1 MADRFDKFS
10 DRARRALQTAQ
21 EEAVAL
27 GHGQITAE
35 HLVLGVIHDPTAVA
49 QHALRRLH
57 VNLDEL
63 IQAATRAAS
72 QPTQELPGGLST
84 SARMV
89 IELAVDEA
97 RALDHHYVGT
107 EHLLLGLVREGTNA
121 LAQILQ
127 PQQDALKR
135 ARAAI
140 RDTLNAGP
148 SSAPVLRVSQPAS
161 SSLHPAQDASPEEH
175 ELLIHHLSA
184 FLADPTSGPAESE
197 AGLFGRLSDAA
208 LQVFQNAHEEA
219 QRFSHNYIGTE
230 HILLGL
236 VRDSQSSTGRL
247 LGDLGADLP
256 KVRNAVEFIIGR
268 GDRSPGDTPA
278 LTPRA
283 KKVLILALD
292 EADRLGHAQAG
303 SEHLLL
309 GVIREGE
316 GIASGVLESLVVNT
330 DWIRTQ
336 LLESLGQAQVPP
348 TPARVSRGGRS
359 ALLQAQL
366 VARWYYHPQVD
377 TEHMLVGL
385 VRERGLAA
393 RVLEDLG
400 VRLAAL
406 LEHFEALVPADTGR
420 PSPAALGYTLAAH
433 AAIERA
439 SWEADQRGQPR
450 AGSGHLL
457 LGVLAIEGGRAR
469 DLLARLGV
477 SPEAVRLAVEPLL
490 ASEES

>member
-1 MADRFDKFS
+1 VADRFDKFS
-10 DRARRALQTAQ
+10 ERARRALQTAQ
-21 EEAVAL
+21 EEAVRL

-49 QHALRRLH
+49 RHALRRLQI
-57 VNLDEL
+57 NLEEL
-63 IQAATRAAS
+63 ARSATRAAS
-72 QPTQELPGGLST
+72 QPTREPPGGLSA

-107 EHLLLGLVREGTNA
+107 EHLLLGLVREGSNA
-121 LAQILQ
+121 LAQTLQ
-127 PQQDALKR
+127 PRQDALKR

-140 RDTLNAGP
+140 KSTLNIGP
-148 SSAPVLRVSQPAS
+148 ASAPTLRVTRSASTSQ
-161 SSLHPAQDASPEEH
+161 HPAQDASPEDH
-175 ELLIHHLSA
+175 ERLFEHLSA
-184 FLADPTSGPAESE
+184 FLADPTTGPAESE

-208 LQVFQNAHEEA
+208 LQVLQSAHEEA

-236 VRDSQSSTGRL
+236 VHETQSGAGQL
-247 LGDLGADLP
+247 LRGLGADLP

-268 GDRSPGDTPA
+268 GDRPLAETPG

-283 KKVLILALD
+283 RKVLILALD

-309 GVIREGE
+309 GIIREGE

-330 DWIRTQ
+330 DWMRTQ
-336 LLESLGQAQVPP
+336 LLENLGQAQVPP
-348 TPARVSRGGRS
+348 TPARASRGGQN

-366 VARWYYHPQVD
+366 VARWYYHEQVD
-377 TEHMLVGL
+377 TEHLLVGL

-393 RVLEDLG
+393 RVLQDLG
-400 VRLAAL
+400 VELSAL
-406 LEHFEALVPADTGR
+406 LQHFEALVPADSGR
-420 PSPAALGYTLAAH
+420 PTPVGLGYTLAAH

-439 SWEADQRGQPR
+439 SWEADQRGQAR

-457 LGVLAIEGGRAR
+457 LGVLAIEGGRVR
-469 DLLARLGV
+469 DLLTSLGV
-477 SPEAVRLAVEPLL
+477 SREAIRAAIEPLL
-490 ASEES
+490 STEES

>member
-1 MADRFDKFS
+1 VADRFDKFS
-10 DRARRALQTAQ
+10 ERARRALQAAQ
-21 EEAVAL
+21 EEALRL
-27 GHGQITAE
+27 GHSQITAD

-49 QHALRRLH
+49 RHALRRLH
-57 VNLDEL
+57 VDLDEL
-63 IQAATRAAS
+63 ARAATSAAINTTADS
-72 QPTQELPGGLST
+72 SSGLSA

-121 LAQILQ
+121 LAQMLQ
-127 PQQDALKR
+127 PRQDALRR

-140 RDTLNAGP
+140 VSTLSAGP
-148 SSAPVLRVSQPAS
+148 TTAPILRVTRSATSVQ
-161 SSLHPAQDASPEEH
+161 HPAQDAPPEEH
-175 ELLIHHLSA
+175 ELLMRHLA
-184 FLADPTSGPAESE
+184 ALLADPSSGPAESE

-208 LQVFQNAHEEA
+208 LRVFQSAHEEA

-236 VRDSQSSTGRL
+236 VHDTQSSSGRL
-247 LGDLGADLP
+247 LHDLGADLP
-256 KVRNAVEFIIGR
+256 RVRNAVEFIIGR
-268 GDRSPGDTPA
+268 GETPLADMPA

-283 KKVLILALD
+283 QKVLILALD
-292 EADRLGHAQAG
+292 EADRLGHTQAG
-303 SEHLLL
+303 AEHLLL

-316 GIASGVLESLVVNT
+316 GIASGVLESLVVNA

-336 LLESLGQAQVPP
+336 LLENLGQAQVPP

-377 TEHMLVGL
+377 TEHLLIGL

-393 RVLEDLG
+393 GALHDLG
-400 VRLAAL
+400 VELPAL
-406 LEHFEALVPADTGR
+406 LAVFETLVPADTGR
-420 PSPAALGYTLAAH
+420 PSPESLGYTLAGH
-433 AAIERA
+433 AAVERA

-457 LGVLAIEGGRAR
+457 LGVLAIEGGHAR
-469 DLLARLGV
+469 ELLERLGI
-477 SPEAVRLAVEPLL
+477 PLEALREAVEPLL
-490 ASEES
+490 SSVEP